1 MSEAANSFNAF
12 YAAQAN
18 SPTIRRIFRQAAGID
33 SLNEVFAPY
42 SFLTMADMK
51 RVKTLFGLSGEQAS
65 KQTFADIA
73 CGNGSIGLWLAEQTG
88 ANLVGV
94 DISSGAIAIATDK
107 ATKLGLANRTN
118 FVVGDLE
125 HTSLATESVD
135 AAVSFD
141 AIWLATDQQTALIEI
156 ARILRPGSKF
166 VFTSWE
172 QHIPMPFVNQPVK
185 DYRPLLAQAGFEIE
199 SYEYLPHSEQLMMTI
214 YQQLRDSYEVLV
226 SEMGAAIEGL
236 IQEAHFVPGL
246 IDGTNYISQENG
258 PHVLIAARKT

>member
-12 YAAQAN
+12 YAAQA
-18 SPTIRRIFRQAAGID
+18 SSQTIRRIFRQAAGID
-33 SLNEVFAPY
+33 SLNKVFAPY
-42 SFLTMADMK
+42 SFLTMADMQ
-51 RVKTLFGLSGEQAS
+51 RVKTLLDLSNS
-65 KQTFADIA
+65 QTFADVA

-88 ANLVGV
+88 ANLTGV
-94 DISSGAIAIATDK
+94 DISSAAVAIAADK
-107 ATKLGLANRTN
+107 AAELGIADRAKFAVGN
-118 FVVGDLE
+118 FE
-125 HTSLATESVD
+125 NTSLATESVD

-141 AIWLATDQQTALIEI
+141 AVWLATDQQVALKEL
-156 ARILRPGSKF
+156 ARILRSGSRF

-172 QHIPMPFVNQPVK
+172 QHIPMPFVNHPVK
-185 DYRPLLAQAGFEIE
+185 DYRPLLAEAGFEIE

-214 YQQLRDSYEVLV
+214 YKQLRDSYEVLI

-246 IDGTNYISQENG
+246 IDGVNYISQENG

>member
-1 MSEAANSFNAF
+1 MSEAANSFNEF
-12 YAAQAN
+12 YVAQAN

-42 SFLTMADMK
+42 SFLTVADMQ
-51 RVKTLFGLSGEQAS
+51 RVKTLLDLSS

-73 CGNGSIGLWLAEQTG
+73 CGNGSISLWLAKETG

-94 DISSGAIAIATDK
+94 DISSGAIAIAADK
-107 ATKLGLANRTN
+107 ATKLGLADRTN
-118 FVVGDLE
+118 FVVGDFE

-141 AIWLATDQQTALIEI
+141 AVWLATAQLTALKEL
-156 ARILRPGSKF
+156 ARILRCGARF

-185 DYRPLLAQAGFEIE
+185 DYRPLLAEAGFEIE
-199 SYEYLPHSEQLMMTI
+199 SYEYLAHSEQLMMTV
-214 YQQLRDSYEVLV
+214 YQQLRDSYETLV
-226 SEMGAAIEGL
+226 SEMGPAIEGL

-246 IDGTNYISQENG
+246 IDGTNYISRENG